1 MWGKML
7 LPKPGAT
14 QSMSVPQ
21 RGPTMR
27 GLLIHH
33 SLVLHLIEDML
44 PGDSGSQLGELLDVT
59 KTEDKQPLLLI
70 FTAKMAVLL
79 QLAQDPDGLREL
91 TNCRTIYRFIS
102 VYFVCNYI
110 SLSLSLSLSL
120 ALSLSFSLYVSL
132 SRAHIHTHVYSLSQQ
147 PNYSQAHWMAVP
159 HFSSYP

>member
-1 MWGKML
+1 MLGKML

-14 QSMSVPQ
+14 QSMSMPQ
-21 RGPTMR
+21 SGPTMR

-44 PGDSGSQLGELLDVT
+44 PGDSGSQLGELLDLT

-91 TNCRTIYRFIS
+91 ANSRTIYRLVI
-102 VYFVCNYI
+102 VYFVCMYI
-110 SLSLSLSLSL
+110 HLHILCLLSLSLSLSRARAHPL
-120 ALSLSFSLYVSL
+120 YLSLS
-132 SRAHIHTHVYSLSQQ
+132 RTHTHKCI
-147 PNYSQAHWMAVP
+147 
-159 HFSSYP
+159 

>member
-1 MWGKML
+1 MLGKML

-14 QSMSVPQ
+14 QSMSMPQ
-21 RGPTMR
+21 SGPTMR

-44 PGDSGSQLGELLDVT
+44 PGDSGSQLGELLDLT

-91 TNCRTIYRFIS
+91 ANSRTIYRLVI
-102 VYFVCNYI
+102 VYFVCMYI
-110 SLSLSLSLSL
+110 HLHILCLYLSLSLSLSLSR
-120 ALSLSFSLYVSL
+120 ARAPSLSLSL
-132 SRAHIHTHVYSLSQQ
+132 SHTYTQMYIV
-147 PNYSQAHWMAVP
+147 
-159 HFSSYP
+159 

>member
-7 LPKPGAT
+7 LPKPCAT
-14 QSMSVPQ
+14 QSMAVPQ
-21 RGPTMR
+21 SGPTMR

-44 PGDSGSQLGELLDVT
+44 PGDSGSQLGELLDLT

-91 TNCRTIYRFIS
+91 ANSRTIYRFVI
-102 VYFVCNYI
+102 VYFVCMYI
-110 SLSLSLSLSL
+110 HLHILCLYLSRTLSPSRALSLSLYLSL
-120 ALSLSFSLYVSL
+120 A
-132 SRAHIHTHVYSLSQQ
+132 HTYTRMYTV
-147 PNYSQAHWMAVP
+147 
-159 HFSSYP
+159 